1 MDALLANFISCGD
14 TIVVH
19 ICGQQKTFSIKK
31 VQEYLGLTITD
42 NGIGRNFVK
51 RVNSGDPNVTNMIQP
66 GDHIALIDAE
76 STLGK
81 RHYEVARAIRDI
93 PCEKTF
99 TMTLIQP
106 VCATVPCTKSKP
118 KQILDDRVNSIT
130 NDQSVPKPDP
140 PSQIYNLESDCDELI
155 NSSLPLD
162 RLLSKGSAGGSPVS
176 NRSNEEYR
184 QMIGMLNTTLESLV
198 GISDDLLAIRIY
210 RLAKENG
217 SSYARFSEAIKNSEL
232 SVFNF
237 GEDIELALWNRV
249 KIPQNTNDTCINDMR
264 TLV

>member
-1 MDALLANFISCGD
+1 MESLLGNYISSGD
-14 TIVVH
+14 LIVVH
-19 ICGQQKTFSIKK
+19 LCGQQRTFSIKK

-42 NGIGRNFVK
+42 NGIGRAFVK
-51 RVNSGDPNVTNMIQP
+51 RVNSTDSMVVNSIQP
-66 GDHIALIDAE
+66 GDHIALIDSE

-81 RHYEVARAIRDI
+81 RHYEVARAIREI

-106 VCATVPCTKSKP
+106 ICATTPPMNPIISAPASKTADSQTK
-118 KQILDDRVNSIT
+118 NSTYT
-130 NDQSVPKPDP
+130 NYSEQVYS
-140 PSQIYNLESDCDELI
+140 LESDCEELI

-162 RLLSKGSAGGSPVS
+162 KLLSKGDNPETNTSSVD
-176 NRSNEEYR
+176 YR
-184 QMIGMLNTTLESLV
+184 QVIGLLNTTLESLL
-198 GISDDLLAIRIY
+198 GISDNLLAIRIY

-217 SSYARFSEAIKNSEL
+217 TSYESFTAAIRNSEL

-249 KIPQNTNDTCINDMR
+249 KSQSRCNQPYNEIQR